1 MMPFVY
7 VKNNKTFS
15 GFEDGCTDIQSQSS
29 RTLKNPNSKHITQRY
44 YKSSMWPQVTD
55 DNISFTGNAKALFT
69 MTPAATTQSQP
80 HKHCS
85 LPFTSWQRKL
95 DRPWCRKTQQKC
107 FCPRDTKTRSHLS
120 KTELLASSSCSKDLQ
135 LIKKLWSERSH
146 KSQLLSTQ
154 NTGYQSQ
161 VLASFHIQFSPKMKL
176 ILLCFSTEQTRAC
189 CGILV

>member
-1 MMPFVY
+1 MSHDRDSFSGSMMPFVY

-55 DNISFTGNAKALFT
+55 DNISFTSPAKALFT

-107 FCPRDTKTRSHLS
+107 FCPRDTKTGSHLS
-120 KTELLASSSCSKDLQ
+120 KTELFGFIFLLK
-135 LIKKLWSERSH
+135 RSATH
-146 KSQLLSTQ
+146 QEAVVCKVT
-154 NTGYQSQ
+154 
-161 VLASFHIQFSPKMKL
+161 
-176 ILLCFSTEQTRAC
+176 
-189 CGILV
+189 